1 MPRVLVSIAAASM
14 VLVAMP
20 TDVGA
25 RSFRSM
31 VRHTIGMPL
40 GIIGGLMGT
49 RHRVV
54 SRHRHGARS
63 HRVAAVAPTAPD
75 QVASRNTEEPVA
87 GADPGASPDS
97 SYRPWA
103 SAYDDIFGFVLTPSD
118 HGDAFWRHGA
128 ADLHAALIP
137 PGASPP
143 RADAKTRGGRMPGA
157 VPVATCPERR
167 PDGIVGWPMEQ
178 VERTLKPTGQ
188 QHPALESLHAALDHA
203 FDLAQASCS
212 AAAPRSSVDRLDT
225 LRKRVATLREAV
237 RMVRPPLGDLYAS
250 LSDEQKA
257 RLNAASRQVVADAS
271 ASDARAQA
279 SEAERI
285 MRACTADAGGT
296 VQSALAQLQQTVQ
309 PTADQRAGLEILAGT
324 FGHVAELLKASCPA
338 DMPLTPTGRINAAEK
353 RLRVMLY
360 AISILRGPLDRFYAS
375 LNAEQKSRFDA
386 GASPPPPG
394 NRRRADARPHG

>member
-1 MPRVLVSIAAASM
+1 
-14 VLVAMP
+14 
-20 TDVGA
+20 
-25 RSFRSM
+25 
-31 VRHTIGMPL
+31 
-40 GIIGGLMGT
+40 
-49 RHRVV
+49 
-54 SRHRHGARS
+54 
-63 HRVAAVAPTAPD
+63 
-75 QVASRNTEEPVA
+75 
-87 GADPGASPDS
+87 
-97 SYRPWA
+97 
-103 SAYDDIFGFVLTPSD
+103 
-118 HGDAFWRHGA
+118 
-128 ADLHAALIP
+128 
-137 PGASPP
+137 
-143 RADAKTRGGRMPGA
+143 
-157 VPVATCPERR
+157 
-167 PDGIVGWPMEQ
+167 
-178 VERTLKPTGQ
+178 
-188 QHPALESLHAALDHA
+188 
-203 FDLAQASCS
+203 
-212 AAAPRSSVDRLDT
+212 VDRLDT

-309 PTADQRAGLEILAGT
+309 PTADQRAGLAILAGT